1 MKLNK
6 ALYQR
11 VFNELSKAVEALKN
25 VDKLQN
31 AISTSTSEAEGAF
44 LALKKDYD
52 AINGQYSFEE
62 TQEHDLFLS
71 VLTNLE
77 HLSRIEGKIKGIIYS
92 LEEIKDD
99 TVEPVV
105 KAADKLN

>member
-31 AISTSTSEAEGAF
+31 ALSTSRSEAEGD
-44 LALKKDYD
+44 LIALVKDYE
-52 AINGQYSFEE
+52 AIHGQHSFEE
-62 TQEHDLFLS
+62 TLESDLVLS
-71 VLTNLE
+71 VLTNMEYLT
-77 HLSRIEGKIKGIIYS
+77 RIDGKIKGIIYS

-99 TVEPVV
+99 TVEPLI
-105 KAADKLN
+105 KAAEKLG

>member
-11 VFNELSKAVEALKN
+11 IFNELSKAVEALKN

-31 AISTSTSEAEGAF
+31 AIITSTSDAEGEF

-77 HLSRIEGKIKGIIYS
+77 YLTRIDGKIKGIIYS

-105 KAADKLN
+105 KAADKLG

>member
-62 TQEHDLFLS
+62 TQESDLVLS
-71 VLTNLE
+71 VLTNMEYLKQ
-77 HLSRIEGKIKGIIYS
+77 IEGEIKGIIYS

-99 TVEPVV
+99 TVGPLV
-105 KAADKLN
+105 KAAEKLG